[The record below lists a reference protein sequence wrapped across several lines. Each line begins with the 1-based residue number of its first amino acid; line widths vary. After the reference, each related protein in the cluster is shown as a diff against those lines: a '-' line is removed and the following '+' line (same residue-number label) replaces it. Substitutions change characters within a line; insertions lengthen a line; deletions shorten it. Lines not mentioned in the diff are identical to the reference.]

1 MIQPLGEFP
10 PDYSLNSVS
19 FSMTRVYCR
28 AHNNGRLYNLQLSRN
43 CEMHMGGRGWW
54 SYISHDEK
62 QDQPEVSWALVR
74 RVARYGRP
82 YLWRIAG
89 VLATILI
96 ITLLSLIPPLLYRDL
111 IDNALANNDAGR
123 LNLLALGM
131 IGVPLVNGLLGVFQR
146 YLSTIVGE
154 GIIFSL
160 RTELFSHL
168 QSMSLRFFTN
178 SKTGEIMSRLNN
190 DVVGAQQAITGTI
203 VSLVSNVVAL
213 VAVLTIMLSL
223 EWRLTLVSIAIL
235 PLFIYPA
242 RHIGNLLRRLVREQM
257 NLNAQMNSLMN
268 ETLNVSGAL
277 LVKLFGRTTTEDR
290 RFAER
295 AAKVRDI
302 GIRQSLIG
310 RWFFMGLSV
319 VSAIGTAVVF
329 WMGGHLVLSGEFTIG
344 TIVAFGAYLTQ
355 LYGPLSSLTN
365 TRVQFATSLVSFERV
380 FEVLDLPVDIYER
393 PDAKKPATVQGR
405 VRFDNVWFGYN
416 AKEDANGPVVFG
428 LRDVERFS
436 WGGQGRSVSL
446 DEGDG
451 GTPRRRKRTEETQT
465 QAEESDRPRW
475 ALQEV
480 SFEVRPG
487 QLAAIVGPSGAGKTT
502 TTYLLPRLYDPTRGR
517 VLMDEYDLRD
527 LTLKSLSDTIGMVT
541 QETYLFHDTIRSN
554 LLYAKSDASEQELD
568 AACRAANIHD
578 FIQTL
583 PERYD
588 TVVGER
594 GYRLSGGEKQRVAI
608 ARVILKDPRILV
620 LDEATSHLDSE
631 SEALIQEALKRVMEG
646 RTSVVIAHRLST
658 ILAADVILVLDQ
670 GKLVEQGN
678 HAELV
683 EQAGLYSRLY
693 KTQFRSIVGD
703 SAGAGAVAGGQSIES
718 S

>member
-1 MIQPLGEFP
+1 
-10 PDYSLNSVS
+10 
-19 FSMTRVYCR
+19 
-28 AHNNGRLYNLQLSRN
+28 
-43 CEMHMGGRGWW
+43 MHMHGRGWW
-54 SYISHDEK
+54 SYIRHDEQ

-74 RVARYGRP
+74 RVADYGRP
-82 YLWRIAG
+82 HLWRIAG
-89 VLATILI
+89 VLATILVV
-96 ITLLSLIPPLLYRDL
+96 TLLSLIPPLLYRDL

-131 IGVPLVNGLLGVFQR
+131 IGVPLANALLGVVQR
-146 YLSTIVGE
+146 YLSTKVGE
-154 GIIFSL
+154 EIIFTL

-190 DVVGAQQAITGTI
+190 DVVGAQRAITGTI
-203 VSLVSNVVAL
+203 VSLVSNMVAL

-223 EWRLTLVSIAIL
+223 EWRLTLVSIVIL

-242 RHIGNLLRRLVREQM
+242 RHVGNLLRGLVREQM

-277 LVKLFGRTTTEDR
+277 LVKLFGRTATEDR

-295 AAKVRDI
+295 AAKVREI
-302 GIRQSLIG
+302 GVRQSLIG
-310 RWFFMGLSV
+310 TWFFTALGL

-329 WMGGHLVLSGEFTIG
+329 WLGGHMVLSGEFTIG

-365 TRVQFATSLVSFERV
+365 TRVDFATSLVSFERV

-393 PDAKKPATVQGR
+393 PDAKKPANLRGR
-405 VRFDNVWFGYN
+405 VRFEDVSFSYRE
-416 AKEDANGPVVFG
+416 KEGADGTATFG

-436 WGGQGRSVSL
+436 WGGRGRDVSL
-446 DEGDG
+446 AEGEV
-451 GTPRRRKRTEETQT
+451 GTPRRPKRAEKDREE
-465 QAEESDRPRW
+465 EPDRPRW

-480 SFEVRPG
+480 SFEVEPG
-487 QLAAIVGPSGAGKTT
+487 QLAAVVGPSGAGKTT

-517 VLMDEYDLRD
+517 VLIDDHDLRD
-527 LTLKSLSDTIGMVT
+527 LALKSLSDSIGMVT
-541 QETYLFHDTIRSN
+541 QETYLFHDSIMSN
-554 LLYAKSDASEQELD
+554 LLYAKTDASERELE

-670 GKLVEQGN
+670 GRLVEQGS

-683 EQAGLYSRLY
+683 EQGGLYSRLY

-703 SAGAGAVAGGQSIES
+703 SAGGEAGEGRRVFDPGWATRGPSE
-718 S
+718 